1 MGCWSLCFFFVCLPL
16 LLRVICCI
24 DKPDLG
30 GNEASEGASKQAPT
44 VRVVDY
50 DMQTDSTTA
59 RNSPGNESALNNDGG
74 KTRIDM
80 LNVDDLL
87 IMRSSFE
94 CKT

>member
-1 MGCWSLCFFFVCLPL
+1 M
-16 LLRVICCI
+16 
-24 DKPDLG
+24 
-30 GNEASEGASKQAPT
+30 EGANKQAPT

-94 CKT
+94 CKK

>member
-1 MGCWSLCFFFVCLPL
+1 MFFCLSSTI
-16 LLRVICCI
+16 VEGYFCI

-30 GNEASEGASKQAPT
+30 GNEASEGANKQAPT

-50 DMQTDSTTA
+50 DMQTESTTA
-59 RNSPGNESALNNDGG
+59 RNENAVSPGNESALNNDGG

-94 CKT
+94 CKN